1 MIANASRGFDPVA
14 GTWASVT
21 IMPTQEATAISP
33 SETKTLF
40 SVLQAIP
47 VVVLAVSGGPDST
60 ALMLLAAR
68 WRDSLKTKPKLVAVT
83 IDHGLRKESRREAA
97 SVARLARKLK
107 IGHRTFR
114 WNGRKPSTGLQ
125 EAARAA
131 RYRLLSQAART
142 TGATHILTAHTL
154 DDQAETVLLRM
165 SRGSGLTG
173 LGAMQKISVV
183 PGPGSSG
190 HSAKTGRDGEIY
202 LVRPLL
208 DIPKSRL
215 VETLRAAE
223 IPYADDPS
231 NRDPRFARA
240 RLRGLMDALAEEGL
254 DHHRLAQLARRLKRA
269 EGAIEAAVDRAMGD
283 LAVELPPSGAL
294 AIEARRFAD
303 LPAEIGLRVLGR
315 AMSKVGNEGPVE
327 LGKLEA
333 LKCAMD
339 YAQAAGEGRFRR
351 TLAGAVV
358 TLADRQL
365 MVERAPPRSRKLL
378 TKRGH
383 GRVAKAKRR

>member
-1 MIANASRGFDPVA
+1 M
-14 GTWASVT
+14 T
-21 IMPTQEATAISP
+21 IMPGQTSTAISA
-33 SETKTLF
+33 SETKVLF
-40 SVLQAIP
+40 SDLRGIP
-47 VVVLAVSGGPDST
+47 VIVLAVSGGPDST

-97 SVARLARKLK
+97 SVARLARRLK
-107 IGHRTFR
+107 IDHRTLR
-114 WNGRKPSTGLQ
+114 WSAVKPPTGLQ

-131 RYRLLSQAART
+131 RYRLLDQAARKA
-142 TGATHILTAHTL
+142 GAKHILTAHTL

-173 LGAMQKISVV
+173 LGAMQKLSAV
-183 PGPGSSG
+183 PGSRTLGPST
-190 HSAKTGRDGEIY
+190 AAARDGDIH

-215 VETLRAAE
+215 VETLHAAR

-231 NRDPRFARA
+231 NRDPRFTRA
-240 RLRGLMDALAEEGL
+240 RLRGLMGALAEEGL
-254 DHHRLAQLARRLKRA
+254 DSHRLGQLARRLKRA
-269 EGAIEAAVDRAMGD
+269 ERAIEAAVDRAMGD
-283 LAVELPPSGAL
+283 LAVELPRSGAL
-294 AIEARRFAD
+294 AIEMRRFVE
-303 LPAEIGLRVLGR
+303 LPAEIALRVLGR
-315 AMSKVGNEGPVE
+315 AVAKAGNEGPVE

-333 LKCAMD
+333 LKCALD
-339 YAQAAGEGRFRR
+339 SARSAGEGRFRR

-358 TLADRQL
+358 TLTDRQL

-378 TKRGH
+378 TKREQ
-383 GRVAKAKRR
+383 GRATRGKRR